1 MDKNAKKI
9 LIIGPA
15 WVGDMVM
22 AQVLFTFL
30 KQQNFAVIID
40 VLAPDWSRALL
51 ERMPEVRRAIAMPLV
66 HGQLGL
72 KQRWQL
78 GKNLRAERYD
88 QAIVLPNSWKSA
100 LIPFAARISQR
111 TGWCGEMR
119 YGLLNDRRYLDKV
132 ALPFMVQRFLAL
144 GLPKHAIL
152 PTDFTK
158 PKLKITSYSIENTLA
173 KFNLTVKKPILA
185 LCPGAE
191 FGAAKRWPAKHFA
204 AIVAE
209 KIKNNWQ
216 VWLFGSVKDQIVA
229 HEIQQLTQ
237 HACVNLTG
245 KTNLSEAIDLLS
257 VASLVVTNDSGLM
270 HVAAA
275 LQRAIVV
282 LYGSSSPKFT
292 PPLAEKI
299 KILSLN
305 LACSPCFQR
314 ECPLQHLKCLQDLSP
329 NLVLQAMDELE
340 MLL

>member
-30 KQQNFAVIID
+30 KQQYPSAIID

-51 ERMPEVRRAIAMPLV
+51 ERMPEVRRAIAMPLG
-66 HGQLGL
+66 HRQLGL

-78 GKNLRAERYD
+78 GKSLRAERYD

-100 LIPFAARISQR
+100 LIPFAARIAQR

-119 YGLLNDRRYLDKV
+119 YGLLNDKRYLDKM
-132 ALPFMVQRFLAL
+132 ALPLMVQRFLAL
-144 GLPKHAIL
+144 GLPKHAAL
-152 PTDFTK
+152 PSDFTE
-158 PKLKITSYSIENTLA
+158 PTLKITSYSISQALA
-173 KFNLTVKKPILA
+173 KFNLSVEKPILA

-191 FGAAKRWPAKHFA
+191 FGPAKRWPAKHFA
-204 AIVAE
+204 AIAEE
-209 KIKNNWQ
+209 KIKSNWQ
-216 VWLFGSVKDQIVA
+216 VWLFGSVKDQLVA
-229 HEIQQLTQ
+229 QEIQQLTQ
-237 HACVNLTG
+237 HACVDLTG
-245 KTNLSEAIDLLS
+245 KTNLAEAIDLLS
-257 VASLVVTNDSGLM
+257 VVSLVLTNDSGLM

-292 PPLAEKI
+292 PPLAEKV

-305 LACSPCFQR
+305 LVCSPCFQR

-329 NLVLQAMDELE
+329 NLVLEAMNKLE